1 MAAVEATEVAIK
13 IVDIDHRT
21 RLTLPNNYKVQ
32 NLHSISSQDQDTI
45 FPWHSLIM

>member
-1 MAAVEATEVAIK
+1 MAAAEATEVAIK
-13 IVDIDHRT
+13 IVNIDH

-32 NLHSISSQDQDTI
+32 NLHYIASQNQDTI